1 MRSSLLLVLL
11 AIASAPAGADEPVP
25 VEVKAAFVPA
35 SADEQAA
42 IRIVITPTHEDVRVK
57 GCPSPRLRLAL
68 SQTSLTLLETPRK
81 TASEPPFERDYVE
94 PDHPF
99 RFPVRLSETAPKGA
113 HRIEATVSFVYCSTS
128 KGWCRK
134 GARGVEIP
142 VATR

>member
-1 MRSSLLLVLL
+1 MRLSLLLVLL
-11 AIASAPAGADEPVP
+11 AVASASAGADEPVP
-25 VEVKAAFVPA
+25 VEVKTAFVPA

-42 IRIVITPTHEDVRVK
+42 VRIVLAPTHADVRVK
-57 GCPSPRLRLAL
+57 GRPSPRLRLAL

-81 TASEPPFERDYVE
+81 TAIESPFERDYVE

-99 RFPVRLSETAPKGA
+99 RFPVTLSEMAPKGS

-134 GARGVEIP
+134 GARHVEIP
-142 VATR
+142 VEIR